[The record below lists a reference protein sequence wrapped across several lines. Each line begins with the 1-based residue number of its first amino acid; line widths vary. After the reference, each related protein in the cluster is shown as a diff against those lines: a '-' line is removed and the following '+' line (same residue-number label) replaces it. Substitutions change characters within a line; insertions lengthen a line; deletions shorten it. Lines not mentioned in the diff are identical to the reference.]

1 MDNVSAS
8 GIKALVF
15 DVFGT
20 VVDWRSGVARE
31 VAAFIASAQV
41 TVDPFEFADAWRREY
56 APAMAEVRAGNRGFV
71 RLDVLHRENLEKAL
85 MGFGIDPQSI
95 PAASLDELNLAWHKL
110 DPWPDA
116 VPGLSRL
123 KERFIIAPLSNGNIR
138 LMLDIAKRAGIPWDA
153 ILGAEVV
160 RMYKPAP
167 SVYLD
172 TAELLAIEPAELCM
186 VAAHNDDLKAAKAC
200 GLKTAFVSRPREH
213 GGAQTKDLFAE
224 GQWDFVASS
233 FIELADMMLGVG
245 QSKRQ

>member
-1 MDNVSAS
+1 MEKVGAG

-20 VVDWRSGVARE
+20 VVDWRGGVARE
-31 VAAFIASAQV
+31 AAAFIAAQKL
-41 TVDPFEFADAWRREY
+41 TVDPFEFADAWRGEY

-71 RLDVLHRENLEKAL
+71 RLDVLHRENLDKAIKRL
-85 MGFGIDPQSI
+85 GIDPQSL

-116 VPGLSRL
+116 VPGLARL
-123 KERFIIAPLSNGNIR
+123 KTQFIIAPLSNGNIR

-167 SVYLD
+167 SVYRD
-172 TAELLAIEPAELCM
+172 TAELLAIEPAQLCM
-186 VAAHNDDLKAAKAC
+186 VAAHNDDLKAAQAC
-200 GLKTAFVSRPREH
+200 GLSTAFVPRPREH
-213 GGAQTKDLFAE
+213 GEGQTDNLVAE

-233 FIELADMMLGVG
+233 FIELADLMLGAG
-245 QSKRQ
+245 KR

>member
-1 MDNVSAS
+1 MDKVGAS
-8 GIKALVF
+8 DIKALVF

-31 VAAFIASAQV
+31 VAGFIASQKL
-41 TVDPFEFADAWRREY
+41 TVDPLEFADAWRREY
-56 APAMAEVRAGNRGFV
+56 VPAMAEVRAGNRGFV
-71 RLDVLHRENLEKAL
+71 RLDVLHRENLVKVLRGLGVNPE
-85 MGFGIDPQSI
+85 SV
-95 PAASLDELNLAWHKL
+95 PAATLDELNLAWHKL

-116 VPGLSRL
+116 VPGLARL
-123 KERFIIAPLSNGNIR
+123 KEQFIIAPLSNGNIR

-186 VAAHNDDLKAAKAC
+186 VAAHNDDLTAAKAC
-200 GLKTAFVSRPREH
+200 GLRTAFVSRPREH
-213 GGAQTKDLFAE
+213 GDGQTKDLVAE
-224 GQWDFVASS
+224 DQWDFVAES
-233 FIELADMMLGVG
+233 FVELADQMLGADKG
-245 QSKRQ
+245 